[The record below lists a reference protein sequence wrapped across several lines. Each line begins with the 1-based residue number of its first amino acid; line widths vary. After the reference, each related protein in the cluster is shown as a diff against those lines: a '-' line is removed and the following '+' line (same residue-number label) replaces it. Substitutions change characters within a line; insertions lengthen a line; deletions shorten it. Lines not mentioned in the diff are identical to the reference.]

1 MRCIE
6 IAIAELQSPAVAGL
20 TLTWDVLKYLI
31 INMWVVAFT
40 WLTLT
45 WDVLK

>member
-6 IAIAELQSPAVAGL
+6 IILEKVLAIG
-20 TLTWDVLKYLI
+20 T
-31 INMWVVAFT
+31 M

-45 WDVLK
+45 WDVLKFFLKIKSGKITMD